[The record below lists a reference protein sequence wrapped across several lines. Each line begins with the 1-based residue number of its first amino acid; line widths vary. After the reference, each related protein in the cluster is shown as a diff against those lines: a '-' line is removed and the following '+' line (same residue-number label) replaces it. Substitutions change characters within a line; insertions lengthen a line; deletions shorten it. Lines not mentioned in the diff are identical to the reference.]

1 MPKGLDE
8 IQKAFRAA
16 IKPECKKV
24 SRREITNPITQ
35 KENRNTR
42 KNGNGVKMVTK
53 TNTMITNEYDFD
65 ERVSDQSGIAADDTI
80 SLYLN
85 EMDRVPLLSR
95 EDEVVLSKRIESGRT
110 ARDKMLEFQGDDEA
124 LTKLKYQVTN
134 GQDARA
140 FLIKANIRL
149 VVSIAKKYRRYSS
162 SFLDLIQA
170 GNVGLIRAVDK
181 FDYTKGNR
189 FSTYATWWIR
199 RSVLRHLNQK
209 ERTIRL
215 PNYLSSRIRK
225 IHLARK
231 ELTDRLN
238 RTPTMQEISKSVDMD
253 ADEVQRLI
261 GYARR
266 AISLDQPIGEDGEVD
281 LQSYIENK
289 NAPNPFVEVRQNMMA
304 EDVIKSLD
312 ILTDR
317 EAEIL
322 ILRFGLDGH
331 RKHTLKELGE
341 VFGITRE
348 RIRQIQKGALRKLR
362 QPNVRWKLRQYYE

>member
-1 MPKGLDE
+1 
-8 IQKAFRAA
+8 
-16 IKPECKKV
+16 
-24 SRREITNPITQ
+24 
-35 KENRNTR
+35 
-42 KNGNGVKMVTK
+42 MVTK
-53 TNTMITNEYDFD
+53 ANAINTKDYQFV
-65 ERVSDQSGIAADDTI
+65 ERVSDQSGIVADDTI

-95 EDEVVLSKRIESGRT
+95 EEEVDLAKKIEQGRL
-110 ARDKMLEFQGDDEA
+110 AREKMLEFNGDRAQMKDLER
-124 LTKLKYQVTN
+124 LVSN
-134 GQDARA
+134 GQEARA
-140 FLIKANIRL
+140 HLIKANIRL
-149 VVSIAKKYRRYSS
+149 VVNIAKKYRRYSS

-215 PNYLSSRIRK
+215 PNYLSTRIRK

-238 RTPTMQEISKSVDMD
+238 RTPTMQEIGEKVDME
-253 ADEVQRLI
+253 ADEVERLL

-266 AISLDQPIGEDGEVD
+266 AISLDQPIGDDGEAD

-289 NAPNPFVEVRQNMMA
+289 NAPNPFLEVRQNMMA
-304 EDVIKSLD
+304 EDVIKSLNV
-312 ILTDR
+312 LTDR

-341 VFGITRE
+341 IFGITRE

-362 QPNVRWKLRQYYE
+362 QPSIRWKLRQYYD